1 MQNCKCSAVYFIM
14 DVFVEER
21 LKLCKKC
28 PLNNNGICNQRLFY
42 NPKTG
47 DVSKLPK
54 GSDYVSGCGCKLKYK
69 VRSKVEKCP
78 AGKW

>member
-1 MQNCKCSAVYFIM
+1 MKDLIEQ
-14 DVFVEER
+14 R
-21 LKLCKKC
+21 LKICRKC

-42 NPKTG
+42 NPNTE
-47 DVSKLPK
+47 DVSITPK
-54 GSDYVSGCGCKLKYK
+54 GGYISGCGCIIKYK